1 VDEMSL
7 KNEKVG
13 VGSYHRHKE
22 YFARRAIFEAL
33 YDGQWHR
40 NMELKEKTKLSSRT
54 LTKHLEQLIKSCL
67 VERKTDS
74 ESGKYPVP
82 VLYRAEPELL
92 AYMKSS
98 LLKEDFAKNVNE
110 MLKETNDPLMILEV
124 IHDYSQLTFLH
135 ILEQIKRKKDIS
147 DEEIEFLEEVFLW
160 SNYKSFT
167 FELVEATRRIAES
180 LDVSQLLVAQAK
192 RVKKTAEETIRRNK
206 EMGFAKE

>member
-1 VDEMSL
+1 MST
-7 KNEKVG
+7 KNEKLG
-13 VGSYHRHKE
+13 VGSYQRKKE
-22 YFARRAIFEAL
+22 YFARRTIFKAL

-40 NMELKEKTKLSSRT
+40 NMELREKTKLSSRT
-54 LTKHLEQLIKSCL
+54 LTKHLDQLIKSCL
-67 VERKTDS
+67 VERKVDN

-92 AYMKSS
+92 AHTKSS
-98 LLKEDFAKNVNE
+98 LLREDFAENVYA

-135 ILEQIKRKKDIS
+135 ILEQVKLKKDIS
-147 DEEIEFLEEVFLW
+147 DEEIEFLEEIFLW

-180 LDVSQLLVAQAK
+180 LDVNQLLVAQAK
-192 RVKKTAEETIRRNK
+192 RVKITAEETIRKYK
-206 EMGFAKE
+206 EMGLAKD